1 MQGFAQGAQIGKSS
15 ARALEAPRRDVII
28 CVKRIDEDMLGLG
41 QGAQIGKSCSRT
53 LEAARHEI
61 MTFI

>member
-1 MQGFAQGAQIGKSS
+1 VK
-15 ARALEAPRRDVII
+15 II
-28 CVKRIDEDMLGLG
+28 DKEMTGLG

-61 MTFI
+61 KTFIQVIDAEMVRI

>member
-1 MQGFAQGAQIGKSS
+1 MK
-15 ARALEAPRRDVII
+15 II
-28 CVKRIDEDMLGLG
+28 DKEMTGLG

-61 MTFI
+61 ATFIKVIDAEMVSLG